1 MEGLIFGILRYVRR
15 VLIFSFNTQLTFV
28 VQNSPQDELKPI
40 FTQMIKQHGNVVLS
54 PFRLF
59 LEDSKVMYLNNGNV
73 QTFHIWMISL
83 RQKLSDDV
91 VRTLSSFSEQF
102 EPRNP

>member
-1 MEGLIFGILRYVRR
+1 
-15 VLIFSFNTQLTFV
+15 
-28 VQNSPQDELKPI
+28 
-40 FTQMIKQHGNVVLS
+40 MIKQHGNVVLS

>member
-1 MEGLIFGILRYVRR
+1 
-15 VLIFSFNTQLTFV
+15 
-28 VQNSPQDELKPI
+28 
-40 FTQMIKQHGNVVLS
+40 MIKQHENVVLS

-73 QTFHIWMISL
+73 QTCHIWMISL

-102 EPRNP
+102 EPRNPWRYKVGIKFNLLNSCSAI

>member
-1 MEGLIFGILRYVRR
+1 
-15 VLIFSFNTQLTFV
+15 
-28 VQNSPQDELKPI
+28 
-40 FTQMIKQHGNVVLS
+40 MIKQHENVVLS

-73 QTFHIWMISL
+73 QTCHIWMISL

-91 VRTLSSFSEQF
+91 VRGGGTLRISGWECAAGTL
-102 EPRNP
+102 EPLTFTRAS